1 MKPTSKPSCKAQIRL
16 YQEWLRDQ
24 RGLTFTSH
32 DALWRWSTT
41 DLDAFWQS
49 IWDYFEVQS
58 PTPHRAV
65 LACNAMPGDRVAAY
79 LPNVPEAM
87 VAFLAIVSIVSIGGV
102 RSICAPDMGM
112 PAVLDRFL
120 QIAPMVLIACNG
132 VTHGGRDLD
141 RLGVLAEL
149 QQALPG
155 LRHTLLLGNLD
166 AAVSRAGAVGR
177 DDA

>member
-1 MKPTSKPSCKAQIRL
+1 
-16 YQEWLRDQ
+16 
-24 RGLTFTSH
+24 
-32 DALWRWSTT
+32 
-41 DLDAFWQS
+41 
-49 IWDYFEVQS
+49 
-58 PTPHRAV
+58 
-65 LACNAMPGDRVAAY
+65 
-79 LPNVPEAM
+79 M
-87 VAFLAIVSIVSIGGV
+87 VACLATVSIGGV
-102 RSICAPDMGM
+102 WSICAPDMGT
-112 PAVLDRFL
+112 PAVLDRFR
-120 QIAPMVLIACNG
+120 QIAPKVLIACDG